1 MAAGL
6 KKWLNPAG
14 GYDSGVVALSGAL
27 SGAFAAAV
35 TTPLDVI
42 KTKLQVQSLSAPP
55 TSAGVGAAPGAAYF
69 VQYSGFVSAVRSI
82 AMEGASG
89 FWLGLGPRICMYGP
103 SCAISWAAYEAVKDL
118 LSSRRRR
125 AREAR
130 GASAKRVPAM

>member
-1 MAAGL
+1 MMSNESL
-6 KKWLNPAG
+6 KKFLNPEG

-27 SGAFAAAV
+27 SGAFASAI

-42 KTKLQVQSLSAPP
+42 KTKLQVQSLSTPSA
-55 TSAGVGAAPGAAYF
+55 SAGVGAAPGAAYF
-69 VQYSGFVSAVRSI
+69 VQYSGCLAAVRSI
-82 AMEGASG
+82 ATQGAGG

-118 LSSRRRR
+118 LARRR

-130 GASAKRVPAM
+130 GASYQAAV